1 MYVLLNWQQEFLL
14 IPTVLL
20 FSFFYSYETD
30 FMYEKKLAQFVDLTF
45 PYIELNNS
53 KNGNFVIDRI
63 YPIGREINACRNHN
77 FIISHI
83 HDLSPGLFDGV

>member
-1 MYVLLNWQQEFLL
+1 
-14 IPTVLL
+14 
-20 FSFFYSYETD
+20 
-30 FMYEKKLAQFVDLTF
+30 MYEKKLAQFVDLTF
-45 PYIELNNS
+45 RYIELNNS

-63 YPIGREINACRNHN
+63 YSIGREINACRNHN

>member
-1 MYVLLNWQQEFLL
+1 
-14 IPTVLL
+14 
-20 FSFFYSYETD
+20 
-30 FMYEKKLAQFVDLTF
+30 MYEKKLAQFVDLTF
-45 PYIELNNS
+45 RYIELNNS
-53 KNGNFVIDRI
+53 KNGNFVIDSI

>member
-1 MYVLLNWQQEFLL
+1 M

-53 KNGNFVIDRI
+53 KNGNFAYI
-63 YPIGREINACRNHN
+63 P
-77 FIISHI
+77 
-83 HDLSPGLFDGV
+83 LGVK